1 MKGSAVAARHAVAR
15 ERAVIVSF
23 QPSLLAGG
31 EAASSNAIFVN
42 LDRRHRGIRSDR
54 ERAS

>member
-15 ERAVIVSF
+15 ERAVIVGL
-23 QPSLLAGG
+23 QPSLLTGG
-31 EAASSNAIFVN
+31 EAESSNAIFVT
-42 LDRRHRGIRSDR
+42 LDRLRRDIRSDR